1 MLSLTPVDEITIL
14 FLMDK
19 KVEAGKPLCTQPN
32 ITLAQ
37 LMNQFSDETACKTL
51 LRDMRWPDGVKCPRC
66 GKSERIYELK
76 ARPFHWVC
84 KNDNCGKRNGYRFSV
99 ITKTIF
105 ENTNYP
111 LSTWFQV
118 IYLMTQSKKGI
129 SALQIHRQIGS
140 GDYRTAWYMVMRIRA
155 AMKDEGLAQLLGTVE
170 IDETYIGGKESN
182 KHVGKRSGRKGTRG
196 KTEVIGAISRKGN
209 VVCKMVE
216 QADWD
221 TYDKFVRETVSNKV
235 SLVATDE
242 SHHYTDLERMGFRH
256 RTVTRSRDE
265 YVRGEVHTNSI
276 ESFWSLLKRGVIGT
290 YHNVSKKYLPLYL
303 AEFQYRFNNRNNKN
317 IFFDVIAGC

>member
-1 MLSLTPVDEITIL
+1 MN
-14 FLMDK
+14 K

-37 LMNQFSDETACKTL
+37 LMKQFSDETACKTL

-66 GKSERIYELK
+66 KKSERIYELK
-76 ARPFHWVC
+76 ARPFHWIC
-84 KNDNCGKRNGYRFSV
+84 KNADCGKRNGYRFSV

-155 AMKDEGLAQLLGTVE
+155 AMKDDGLAKLLGTVE
-170 IDETYIGGKESN
+170 VDETYVGGKDKN
-182 KHVGKRSGRKGTRG
+182 RHWDKKRHVRGTG
-196 KTEVIGAISRKGN
+196 DKIPVIGAISRKGN
-209 VVCKMVE
+209 LVCKMIE
-216 QADWD
+216 RADMP
-221 TYDKFVRETVSNKV
+221 TLNTFVNQVVDKNNVK
-235 SLVATDE
+235 LVATDE
-242 SHHYTDLERMGFRH
+242 HSGYQYLKRWGDLPHETVNH
-256 RTVTRSRDE
+256 REGE
-265 YVRGEVHTNSI
+265 YVRGEVHTNSV
-276 ESFWSLLKRGVIGT
+276 ESFWSLLKRGVLGT

-303 AEFQYRFNNRNNKN
+303 AEFQYRFNNRDNEN
-317 IFFDVIAGC
+317 IFFDVIGGC

>member
-1 MLSLTPVDEITIL
+1 MN
-14 FLMDK
+14 K
-19 KVEAGKPLCTQPN
+19 KVEVGKPLCTQPN

-37 LMNQFSDETACKTL
+37 LMKQFSDETACKTL

-84 KNDNCGKRNGYRFSV
+84 KNADCGKRNGYRFSV

-155 AMKDEGLAQLLGTVE
+155 AMKDDGLAKLLGTVE
-170 IDETYIGGKESN
+170 IDETYIGGKN
-182 KHVGKRSGRKGTRG
+182 KNRHWNKKQSGTGGSGKIP
-196 KTEVIGAISRKGN
+196 VIGAISRKGN
-209 VVCKMVE
+209 VVCKMIE
-216 QADWD
+216 NTD
-221 TYDKFVRETVSNKV
+221 TATLTRFVRDTVSDKV
-235 SLVATDE
+235 KLVATDE
-242 SHHYTDLERMGFRH
+242 HSGYRYLKYAPYPHEVIKHSEN
-256 RTVTRSRDE
+256 E
-265 YVRGEVHTNSI
+265 YVRGEVHTNSV
-276 ESFWSLLKRGVIGT
+276 ESFWSLLKRGVLGT

-303 AEFQYRFNNRNNKN
+303 AEFQYRFNNRDNKN